1 MVENVVENFLV
12 PGLLG
17 MVLGVHLQAK
27 DVAAKSVCARY
38 CLTRIINLKLFLKRM
53 SNHKM
58 KGMFDILEEELR
70 VLLEVVAKVDP
81 QAASTFN
88 RNLREQTQKLKKE
101 DKKMMD
107 AMKANTAQIEAL
119 LDEKEASLDRT
130 EASLDK
136 LKAALD
142 MQQTSQDAREAR
154 IAQREAELGLSCIH
168 KQTDMAHA

>member
-1 MVENVVENFLV
+1 
-12 PGLLG
+12 
-17 MVLGVHLQAK
+17 
-27 DVAAKSVCARY
+27 
-38 CLTRIINLKLFLKRM
+38 M
-53 SNHKM
+53 SNRKM

-70 VLLEVVAKVDP
+70 AFLEVVAKVDS

-88 RNLREQTQKLKKE
+88 RNLREQTHKLKKE

-119 LDEKEASLDRT
+119 LDEKEASLD
-130 EASLDK
+130 K
-136 LKAALD
+136 LKASLD